1 MVTVPENV
9 SENTTEPTR
18 AQVLSA
24 ATTIVDAFAKTDT
37 QSYFAAFA
45 PDASFV
51 FHPEDRRF
59 DSRAEYEETW
69 ASWLADGWS
78 VVDCTSSNQL
88 VQTFPGGAV
97 FSHTVDTTVST
108 IDGQESYRERETIVF
123 RHLGEG
129 ELVAIHEHL
138 STVPET
144 GATDSDAAQ
153 STVAEAVAQ

>member
-24 ATTIVDAFAKTDT
+24 AKTIVDAFAKTDT

-138 STVPET
+138 STVPEA

-153 STVAEAVAQ
+153 STVAEVVAQ

>member
-1 MVTVPENV
+1 MPENV
-9 SENTTEPTR
+9 SENTAEPTQS
-18 AQVLSA
+18 QVLSA
-24 ATTIVDAFAKTDT
+24 AKAIVDAFSKTDT
-37 QSYFAAFA
+37 KSYFAAFA

-59 DSRAEYEETW
+59 DSRAEYEDTW

-78 VVDCTSSNQL
+78 VVDCASSNQL

-108 IDGQESYRERETIVF
+108 TDGQESYRERESIVF

-129 ELVAIHEHL
+129 GLVAIHEHL
-138 STVPET
+138 STVPEA
-144 GATDSDAAQ
+144 GASDSDAAEP
-153 STVAEAVAQ
+153 TVAEAVAQ